1 MTEIS
6 KMEWCDH
13 TWFGAWAKRTG
24 QVYDGSDSAAYDD
37 GDARM
42 LRVGKKLAGRTID
55 GVKHHAFSK
64 PSRQMTVPPASA
76 PTFAAGTSP
85 STCSMIQ

>member
-1 MTEIS
+1 
-6 KMEWCDH
+6 
-13 TWFGAWAKRTG
+13 AKRTG
-24 QVYDGSDSAAYDD
+24 QVYDGIDSAAYDD

-42 LRVGKKLAGRTID
+42 LRVGKKLAGRTLD

-76 PTFAAGTSP
+76 PTVAAGTSP
-85 STCSMIQ
+85 STCAMIQ